1 MLIYIWYIFSAFF
14 ENGVVLVDDD
24 CSFVL
29 GTFLRIKKVDL
40 YFFFADSP
48 IFLTADNINE
58 AFCLCYTELWHNYM
72 VEQWHYWQRS
82 KTKFCIGQK
91 RKSHAFAIYSFAF
104 LKWPLTS
111 CKTGE
116 LKSLVNFQ
124 VENTMLKE
132 ENDESYNWHLTVM
145 KLFDCLTF

>member
-24 CSFVL
+24 YSFVL

-58 AFCLCYTELWHNYM
+58 AFCLCYTEL
-72 VEQWHYWQRS
+72 
-82 KTKFCIGQK
+82 
-91 RKSHAFAIYSFAF
+91 
-104 LKWPLTS
+104 
-111 CKTGE
+111 
-116 LKSLVNFQ
+116 
-124 VENTMLKE
+124 
-132 ENDESYNWHLTVM
+132 
-145 KLFDCLTF
+145 